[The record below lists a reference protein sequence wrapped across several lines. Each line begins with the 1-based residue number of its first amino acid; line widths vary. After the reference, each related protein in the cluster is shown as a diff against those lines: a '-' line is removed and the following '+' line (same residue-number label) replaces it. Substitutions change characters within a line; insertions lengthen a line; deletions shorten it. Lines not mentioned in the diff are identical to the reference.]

1 MSVECLY
8 VMDPGL
14 GCHLQDRGR
23 PGLRRFGVPAS
34 GPMDAHAS
42 AWANQLLDNE
52 PGTPVLELLLQ
63 GAKLAALRPLWVAV
77 TGADASANV
86 PLWRVIHLETDDVLT
101 FGKNISGVWTYVAVE
116 GGFVE
121 TPVLGSVSASPRV
134 RLGRSFT
141 RGSILSC
148 SGTSRFELPKGVGG
162 RLAPLSE
169 RRNYTQ
175 PPSLRLWPGPQWDQ
189 FPAAAREAFLAQS
202 WSISARSDRTG
213 YRLEG
218 KPVPPP
224 PQQIISEPVLVGSV
238 QIPPDGQPIVT
249 LNDGPTIGGYPKI
262 GLIDPDDLSW
272 FTQCRPGQKNKF
284 HLA

>member
-23 PGLRRFGVPAS
+23 PGLRRFGVPTS
-34 GPMDAHAS
+34 GPMDPHAS
-42 AWANQLLDNE
+42 AWANQLLDNA
-52 PGTPVLELLLQ
+52 PGAPVLELLLQ
-63 GAKLAALRPLWVAV
+63 GAKLAALSPVWVAV

-86 PLWRVIHLETDDVLT
+86 PLWRVVHLDTDDVLT
-101 FGKNISGVWTYVAVE
+101 FSQSLNGVWTYVAVE
-116 GGFVE
+116 GGFAE

-134 RLGRSFT
+134 RLGRSYT
-141 RGSILSC
+141 RGSILCRSEA
-148 SGTSRFELPKGVGG
+148 SHFSLPKGVSG
-162 RLAPLSE
+162 RMAPASE
-169 RRNYTQ
+169 RRNYAQ
-175 PPSLRLWPGPQWDQ
+175 PPSLRLWPGPQWDR
-189 FPAAAREAFLAQS
+189 FPSASREAFLQQPWAL
-202 WSISARSDRTG
+202 SARSDRTG

-218 KPVPPP
+218 QSIPA
-224 PQQIISEPVLVGSV
+224 PQGQIISEPVLVGSV

-262 GLIDPDDLSW
+262 GLVDPEDLSW
-272 FTQCRPGQKNKF
+272 LTQCRPGQKLKF